1 MNNFEE
7 PLIGPNPEDQ
17 ETTKIEDVS
26 ETGEPLWMAFL
37 EDHEALTI
45 SSDEVEV
52 AKNAYDDF
60 KTEHAEVIAMC
71 ARKPLTE
78 CKSLIEES
86 MAEAA

>member
-7 PLIGPNPEDQ
+7 PLVSPRPEDQ

-37 EDHEALTI
+37 GDHEALTI
-45 SSDEVEV
+45 SSDEVEM
-52 AKNAYDDF
+52 AKNAYDEF
-60 KTEHAEVIAMC
+60 KTGHSEVIEMC
-71 ARKPLTE
+71 TRKPLTE

-86 MAEAA
+86 MAEEA